1 MKLMLLVIAI
11 MIWLFWNG
19 YEPIGWVSVGFAV
32 LIFLG
37 FVFGGDE

>member
-19 YEPIGWVSVGFAV
+19 YEPIDWMSIGFAV

-37 FVFGGDE
+37 FVFGGDK